1 MQRTLTP
8 FQLTRLGAFSNV
20 TLAAAKALAGI
31 ASSSPAMLAD
41 AAHSLGDLLG
51 DGVTY
56 WAIKEAQAAP
66 SAMHPWGKG
75 KMETLGTLGL
85 AGVLVGTG
93 GGLAYNGLQTL
104 AEATTATA
112 TATATGDPATPL
124 WIAFAAAVGSIGA
137 KEGLYQL
144 TMANAAKSELMIANA
159 WHHRSDALSSFAA
172 AVGIGGAMSGMPLL
186 DPVAGLFVSGLIVR
200 EGVKMG
206 RGALRELLDE
216 ALEPSR
222 MAPLR
227 ATVEAVDGVEGIA
240 AIRARRMG
248 PFLIMEVAIEVDE
261 LMSVSAAH
269 DVAVSVS
276 RSLRCRHEE
285 VVNAFVSTEPRGSR
299 EILHRHALAVEG
311 EEVALEVATQTPKA
325 AKPRLEVESK
335 IRDVLASDKY
345 AAHMKLSRLTM
356 HRLMTFDDAQWVVV
370 IDVTFLDMSN
380 FAEAPRLAH
389 ALKREVEGLPG
400 VAEADVHA
408 DLTLSEFEE
417 SR

>member
-104 AEATTATA
+104 AEAT

-285 VVNAFVSTEPRGSR
+285 VV
-299 EILHRHALAVEG
+299 I
-311 EEVALEVATQTPKA
+311 
-325 AKPRLEVESK
+325 
-335 IRDVLASDKY
+335 
-345 AAHMKLSRLTM
+345 
-356 HRLMTFDDAQWVVV
+356 
-370 IDVTFLDMSN
+370 
-380 FAEAPRLAH
+380 
-389 ALKREVEGLPG
+389 
-400 VAEADVHA
+400 
-408 DLTLSEFEE
+408 
-417 SR
+417 